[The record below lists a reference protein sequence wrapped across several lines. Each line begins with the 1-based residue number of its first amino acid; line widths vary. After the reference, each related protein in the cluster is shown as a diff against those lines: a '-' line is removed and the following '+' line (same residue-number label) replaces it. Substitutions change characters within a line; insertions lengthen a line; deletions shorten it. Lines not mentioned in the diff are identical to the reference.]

1 MKLNR
6 KLSTKEVLIF
16 LILVFVFLALVY
28 YEVAYIPLNDELA
41 SYDTTDIESQMEL
54 EQARAQR
61 IKMMNQEMEANKE
74 ESVGVVATYDNIKNE
89 MNALNEIVGKAST
102 YNFSF
107 DDPVGSGSTVRRNI
121 TISFTADNY
130 ADAET
135 IIRELY
141 SCEYRLLIQDMTI
154 SPYTYDVLET
164 GDVSVNMTVTFFETT
179 DGAKTTEGIVWEDDG
194 SGASAGAGASS
205 SSSSSVSSSSA
216 SGS

>member
-6 KLSTKEVLIF
+6 KLSTKEVVLF
-16 LILVFVFLALVY
+16 LVLAFAFLALLY
-28 YEVAYIPLNDELA
+28 YEVVYIPLNEQLA

-54 EQARAQR
+54 EQARAQK
-61 IKMMNQEMEANKE
+61 IKAMNEEMAANKA
-74 ESVGVVATYDNIKNE
+74 ESVGVVATYNNIKNE
-89 MNALNEIVGKAST
+89 MKALNEIVGKAST

-107 DDPVGSGSTVRRNI
+107 QDPLGSGSTVRRNI
-121 TISFTADNY
+121 DISFTADNY

-154 SPYTYDVLET
+154 SPSTYDDLET

-179 DGAKTTEGIVWEDDG
+179 DGASTTEGIVWQDNGDGTTGDG
-194 SGASAGAGASS
+194 SDTSSDSAA
-205 SSSSSVSSSSA
+205 SSSVST
-216 SGS
+216 G